1 MPLPAGGAMAWP
13 PPELAPV
20 AKKLTEWSAW
30 YAGDGDALVSVYSLA
45 GSATTPLSQ
54 TFFQSDKPYGASGPA
69 TAARTF
75 WGQPLTPGTVRTKLH
90 VPVASDIAELSAN
103 LLFGEMPTFT
113 ATDKATQKELDAFQT
128 DGMHSSLR
136 EAAELTAALG
146 GVYLKVVW
154 DETLSDRPWLV
165 PMTPEQAVPTWA
177 WDRLRDVTFWT
188 CLHQDDDSTIRLL
201 ECHEVG
207 AISYGLYEGTPTEL
221 GERIPLSSFEG
232 TQHLAELYGESG
244 VMFTGLPWLTA
255 AYVPNVK
262 PNRIWQGIRCAV
274 NFGRSD
280 FSGVELLMDA
290 LDETYTSW
298 MRDLRLGKSRIIVPS
313 SMLESEGPGKGG
325 RLDLEREAFVGMEGM
340 LTDPNSSG
348 ITLNQF
354 NIRVAEHQV
363 TAETLFE
370 QIVSSAG
377 YSVQSFGGKG
387 DVAAVTATEI
397 QARKEQSLN
406 TRDQKILYWRPA
418 LQHLFQ
424 ALLGIDRLVFGA
436 QVKPEAGIDVAFP
449 DAVQPSLRDMAET
462 LGLLLTAQSMS
473 TKLRVQTLHPTWT
486 ETQVA
491 QEVAAILADEQAS
504 TPAARAAPVVAP
516 ALPQ

>member
-1 MPLPAGGAMAWP
+1 MAWP
-13 PPELAPV
+13 PPELHPV
-20 AKKLTEWSAW
+20 AKKLTEWGAW
-30 YAGDGDALVSVYSLA
+30 YSGDGDALVSVYSLA

-54 TFFQSDKPYGASGPA
+54 TFFASDMAYGASGPA
-69 TAARTF
+69 TVARTF

-90 VPVASDIAELSAN
+90 VPVAADIAELSAN

-113 ATDKATQKELDAFQT
+113 ATDSATQKELDAFQT

-165 PMTPEQAVPTWA
+165 PVTPEQAVPTWA
-177 WDRLRDVTFWT
+177 WDRLKNVTFWT
-188 CLHQDDDSTIRLL
+188 VLHQDEDVTIRLL

-207 AISYGLYEGTPTEL
+207 SISYGLYEGKPTEL

-244 VMFTGLPWLTA
+244 VMLTELPWLTA

-262 PNRIWQGIRCAV
+262 PNRIWQGVRCAV

-280 FSGVELLMDA
+280 FAGIELLMDA

-298 MRDLRLGKSRIIVPS
+298 MRDLRLAKSRIIVPS
-313 SMLESEGPGKGG
+313 SMLESEGPGKGA

-354 NIRVAEHQV
+354 DIRVDEHLA
-363 TAETLFE
+363 TAEALFE
-370 QIVSSAG
+370 QIVQSAG

-406 TRDQKILYWRPA
+406 TRDQKVLYWRPA

-436 QVKPEAGIDVAFP
+436 QVRPEAGIDVAFP
-449 DAVQPSLRDMAET
+449 DAVQPSLKDLAET
-462 LGLLLTAQSMS
+462 LSVLVQAKAMS
-473 TKLRVQTLHPTWT
+473 LKLRVQTLHPTWT
-486 ETQVA
+486 KAQVD
-491 QEVAAILADEQAS
+491 QEVAAILAEEQA
-504 TPAARAAPVVAP
+504 TAPAARPAPAPVPAAP
-516 ALPQ
+516 